1 MQKLSM
7 SNVNI
12 VENSVDD
19 FISPHG
25 HLTIDKLHGQSGQ
38 RPKFQRLKCRERN
51 ACSTL
56 EADLVI
62 AFIGRV
68 HIAQCML
75 FITCCNNIVNVW
87 NFIMLSIFLCFRQ
100 IIL

>member
-25 HLTIDKLHGQSGQ
+25 HLTIDKLAPCTTANQGKG
-38 RPKFQRLKCRERN
+38 RN
-51 ACSTL
+51 FK
-56 EADLVI
+56 D
-62 AFIGRV
+62 
-68 HIAQCML
+68 
-75 FITCCNNIVNVW
+75 
-87 NFIMLSIFLCFRQ
+87 
-100 IIL
+100 

>member
-25 HLTIDKLHGQSGQ
+25 HLTIDKLAPSNQGKG
-38 RPKFQRLKCRERN
+38 RN
-51 ACSTL
+51 FK
-56 EADLVI
+56 D
-62 AFIGRV
+62 
-68 HIAQCML
+68 
-75 FITCCNNIVNVW
+75 
-87 NFIMLSIFLCFRQ
+87 
-100 IIL
+100 